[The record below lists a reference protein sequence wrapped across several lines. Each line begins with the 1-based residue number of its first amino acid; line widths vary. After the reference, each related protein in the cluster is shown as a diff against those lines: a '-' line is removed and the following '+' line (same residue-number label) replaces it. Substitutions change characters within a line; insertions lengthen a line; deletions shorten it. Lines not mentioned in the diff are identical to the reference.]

1 MIDLQVTQMVNSQA
15 RIWAQEP
22 LNVPAIRRL
31 SVSVSGELGS
41 LILLLPLP

>member
-31 SVSVSGELGS
+31 GVSRELGS